1 MKDLYRINIQKEDMD
16 ELFQR
21 YIHMRSIESIQPE
34 FPVDRENMVE
44 SNLKYLENLLNTTK
58 KNYNTY
64 LAVCVYKNSNIQDIS
79 KYKCEVDFDEGYI
92 TLI

>member
-1 MKDLYRINIQKEDMD
+1 MRDLYRINISKEDAD
-16 ELFQR
+16 ELFKR
-21 YIHMRSIESIQPE
+21 YIHIRSAESILPS
-34 FPVDRENMVE
+34 FSIDRETMIK
-44 SNLKYLENLLNTTK
+44 SNLEYLENLLEITK
-58 KNYNTY
+58 KNYNNY